1 MSNEGWKSI
10 EAVKY
15 FMKIADVLIPG
26 RTEIL
31 STIGKL
37 TGSIEYENLFVLDLG
52 CGYGD
57 LTAEILK
64 HKSNAKIVML
74 DYSNEMIK
82 ICKMRFSGN
91 DNIEI
96 FEADLNNGLPD
107 IIENYK
113 FNIVVSS
120 FSLHHIEFKNR
131 VILYKSIYEHLVNE
145 GIFANG
151 DMFIGESSKIND
163 WEFDKWIEWMRI
175 QIKEKLGK
183 EATFEQVKERQLDSF
198 KRLGDKP
205 ESIWNMR
212 NDIITSGFKNFDCLC
227 KYQNQALIVASK

>member
-10 EAVKY
+10 EAVKH
-15 FMKIADVLIPG
+15 FMKIEDVLIPG
-26 RTEIL
+26 RTKIL
-31 STIGKL
+31 NTIGNLAK
-37 TGSIEYENLFVLDLG
+37 SITDVNLHILDLG

-57 LTAEILK
+57 LTANILK
-64 HKSNAKIVML
+64 YKPDAKVVML
-74 DYSNEMIK
+74 DYSKEMIK
-82 ICKMRFSGN
+82 ICKMRFSEN
-91 DNIEI
+91 DNVEI
-96 FEADLNNGLPD
+96 YEADLNNDLPD
-107 IIENYK
+107 IINNYK
-113 FNIVVSS
+113 FNMVASS

-131 VILYKSIYEHLVNE
+131 VALYKSINEHLVDE

-183 EATFEQVKERQLDSF
+183 EATFEQVKKRQLDSF

-205 ESIWNMR
+205 GSIWDMR
-212 NDIITSGFKNFDCLC
+212 DDAITAGFKNFDCLL
-227 KYQNQALIVASK
+227 KYQNQALVVASK

>member
-1 MSNEGWKSI
+1 MSNDGWKSI
-10 EAVKY
+10 ETVKH
-15 FMKIADVLIPG
+15 FMKIANVLIPG
-26 RTEIL
+26 RAEIL

-37 TGSIEYENLFVLDLG
+37 TESIEEENPFVLDLG

-64 HKSNAKIVML
+64 YKPYAKVVML
-74 DYSNEMIK
+74 DYSEEMIK
-82 ICKMRFSGN
+82 ICKIRFNGN

-96 FEADLNNGLPD
+96 YEADLNNGLPD
-107 IIENYK
+107 KIKNYK

-120 FSLHHIEFKNR
+120 FSLHHIEFENR
-131 VILYKSIYEHLVNE
+131 VNLYKSIYEHLVNE
-145 GIFANG
+145 GLFANG

-175 QIKEKLGK
+175 QIKEKLRK

-205 ESIWNMR
+205 GSIWDMR
-212 NDIITSGFKNFDCLC
+212 NDIIASGFKSCDCLC
-227 KYQNQALIVASK
+227 KFQNQALIVTSK

>member
-1 MSNEGWKSI
+1 MNNKGWKSI
-10 EAVKY
+10 EAVKH
-15 FMKIADVLIPG
+15 FMKIANVLIPG
-26 RTEIL
+26 RAEIL

-37 TGSIEYENLFVLDLG
+37 AESLKEENLFVLDLG

-64 HKSNAKIVML
+64 YKSDAKVVML
-74 DYSNEMIK
+74 DFSEEMIK
-82 ICKMRFSGN
+82 ICRMRFNGN
-91 DNIEI
+91 ENIEI
-96 FEADLNNGLPD
+96 YEADLNKSLPGK
-107 IIENYK
+107 IKNYK
-113 FNIVVSS
+113 FNIAASS
-120 FSLHHIEFKNR
+120 FSLHHIEYENR
-131 VILYKSIYEHLVNE
+131 VDLYKSIYEHLVNE

-183 EATFEQVKERQLDSF
+183 ETTFEQVKERQLESF

-205 ESIWNMR
+205 GSIWDMR
-212 NDIITSGFKNFDCLC
+212 NDIIASGFKNVDCLC
-227 KYQNQALIVASK
+227 KFQNQALIVASK